1 MQIRYPQIGRFVL
14 TALPLLTAAIALPQT
29 VNAETL
35 QNWRVDNQQN
45 RLEFTT
51 DQPVQ
56 PEVQFVPN
64 PSRLVVTLP
73 GIRWA
78 QPKIN
83 QPYNGLVQSLRIA
96 RFEPTTT
103 RMVIDLAPNT
113 TIDPSQVVVRP
124 NSARNNWTI
133 QLPPGTSTNGQPT
146 PMGDVAIV
154 VPPAPAPQLSQRIPN
169 GRSLTWLQQRLAELQ
184 PTKYKNLDPG
194 TFILDLD
201 TGDFAS
207 VNGSKVFPTAS
218 IIKLPVLVA
227 FLQDVEAGK
236 IRLSETMTMTSDVV
250 VGGSG
255 YMQDAPV
262 GSKYSATEV
271 ITNMITTS
279 DNTATNM
286 VIKRMGGIDVVN
298 RRFQAWGLNKTRI
311 RNWLPDL
318 SGTNTTTPEELI
330 KVMGMLEQGELLSTQ
345 KATAINI
352 MQRVKNNKLLPQ
364 GLGTG
369 ARIAHKTGDIGF
381 LLGDSGIVYMPNGKR
396 YLIAVLVNSR
406 IYDDYDAVY
415 YIRDVSRIVYTYL
428 NNNSNGS
435 IGSLPTTLPTT
446 LPIPRPIVTLPK
458 PSSQP
463 LPAIF
468 RPGTR

>member
-1 MQIRYPQIGRFVL
+1 MQIRYPQAMRLAL
-14 TALPLLTAAIALPQT
+14 TALPLITALTAIPQT
-29 VNAETL
+29 AQAETL

-51 DQPVQ
+51 DDPVQ

-73 GIRWA
+73 GIRWT

-83 QPYNGLVQSLRIA
+83 QPYNGLVKSLRIA

-103 RMVIDLAPNT
+103 RIVVDLAPNT
-113 TIDPSQVVVRP
+113 TIEPSQVVVRP
-124 NSARNNWTI
+124 NNARNNWTI
-133 QLPPGTSTNGQPT
+133 QLPPGTNTNGQPT
-146 PMGDVAIV
+146 PTGDVAIA

-218 IIKLPVLVA
+218 IIKLPVLIA
-227 FLQDVEAGK
+227 FLQDVEADK
-236 IRLSETMTMTSDVV
+236 IRLSETLTMTSDVV

-255 YMQDAPV
+255 YMQDAPI

-286 VIKRMGGIDVVN
+286 IIKRMGGIDVVN

-396 YLIAVLVNSR
+396 YLIAVLVTSR

-428 NNNSNGS
+428 NNNSNS
-435 IGSLPTTLPTT
+435 NIGVLPTT
-446 LPIPRPIVTLPK
+446 LPIPQPIVNLPK
-458 PSSQP
+458 ARP
-463 LPAIF
+463 LPAPAIF

>member
-1 MQIRYPQIGRFVL
+1 MQIRYPQAMRVAL
-14 TALPLLTAAIALPQT
+14 TALPLITALTTIPQT
-29 VNAETL
+29 VHAETL

-51 DQPVQ
+51 DDPVQ

-73 GIRWA
+73 GIRWT
-78 QPKIN
+78 QPKLN

-96 RFEPTTT
+96 RFEPNTT
-103 RMVIDLAPNT
+103 RMVIDLAANT

-124 NSARNNWTI
+124 SSARNNWTI

-146 PMGDVAIV
+146 PSGDIAIA
-154 VPPAPAPQLSQRIPN
+154 VPPAPAPQLSTRIPT

-184 PTKYKNLDPG
+184 PTKYKKLDPG

-218 IIKLPVLVA
+218 IIKQPILIA

-236 IRLSETMTMTSDVV
+236 IRLNETLTMTNDVI

-298 RRFQAWGLNKTRI
+298 RRFQSWGLTKTRI

-318 SGTNTTTPEELI
+318 SGTNTTTPQELI

-396 YLIAVLVNSR
+396 YLIAVLVTSQV
-406 IYDDYDAVY
+406 YDDYDAVY

-428 NNNSNGS
+428 NDNSNS
-435 IGSLPTTLPTT
+435 NIGSLPSTLPTT
-446 LPIPRPIVTLPK
+446 LPIPRPIVNLPK
-458 PSSQP
+458 ARPLQP
-463 LPAIF
+463 PAIF

>member
-1 MQIRYPQIGRFVL
+1 MQIRYPHAMRVAL
-14 TALPLLTAAIALPQT
+14 TALPLITVLTAIPQT
-29 VNAETL
+29 VLAETL

-45 RLEFTT
+45 WLEFTT

-73 GIRWA
+73 GIRWT

-96 RFEPTTT
+96 RFERDTT

-124 NSARNNWTI
+124 NGPRNNWTI
-133 QLPPGTSTNGQPT
+133 QLPPGISTNGQPT
-146 PMGDVAIV
+146 STGDVAIA
-154 VPPAPAPQLSQRIPN
+154 VPPAPAPQISTRIPN

-218 IIKLPVLVA
+218 IIKQPILIA

-236 IRLSETMTMTSDVV
+236 ISLNETLTMTNDVI

-298 RRFQAWGLNKTRI
+298 RRFQSWGLTKTRI

-318 SGTNTTTPEELI
+318 SGTNTTTPQELI
-330 KVMGMLEQGELLSTQ
+330 KIMGMLEQGELLSTQ
-345 KATAINI
+345 KSTAINI

-406 IYDDYDAVY
+406 VYDDYDAVY

-428 NNNSNGS
+428 NDNSKSN
-435 IGSLPTTLPTT
+435 IGSLPSTLPTT
-446 LPIPRPIVTLPK
+446 LPIPQPIVILPK
-458 PSSQP
+458 ARP
-463 LPAIF
+463 LPAPAIF

>member
-1 MQIRYPQIGRFVL
+1 MQIRYPQTMRVAL
-14 TALPLLTAAIALPQT
+14 TVLPLITAIAIPQS
-29 VNAETL
+29 VLAETL

-56 PEVQFVPN
+56 PAVQFVPN

-73 GIRWA
+73 GIRWT

-103 RMVIDLAPNT
+103 RIVVDLAPNT
-113 TIDPSQVVVRP
+113 TIDPSRVVVRP
-124 NSARNNWTI
+124 NGPRNHWTI
-133 QLPPGTSTNGQPT
+133 QLPPGRSTNGQPT
-146 PMGDVAIV
+146 PMGDVAIA

-169 GRSLTWLQQRLAELQ
+169 GRSLTWLQQRLNQLQ

-194 TFILDLD
+194 AFILDLD

-207 VNGSKVFPTAS
+207 VNGDKVFPTAS
-218 IIKLPVLVA
+218 VIKLPILVA

-236 IRLSETMTMTSDVV
+236 IRLDETLTMTNDVI

-262 GSKYSATEV
+262 GSKYSAREV

-286 VIKRMGGIDVVN
+286 AMKRMGGIDVVN
-298 RRFQAWGLNKTRI
+298 RRFQAWGLTKTRI

-318 SGTNTTTPEELI
+318 SGTNTTTPQELI
-330 KVMGMLEQGELLSTQ
+330 KVMGMLEQGELLSSQ

-406 IYDDYDAVY
+406 VYDDYDAVY
-415 YIRDVSRIVYTYL
+415 YIRDVSKIVYTYL
-428 NNNSNGS
+428 NDNSRSN
-435 IGSLPTTLPTT
+435 IGALPSTLPM
-446 LPIPRPIVTLPK
+446 PQPIVILPK
-458 PSSQP
+458 PRP
-463 LPAIF
+463 LPAPAIF

>member
-1 MQIRYPQIGRFVL
+1 MHIRYPQVMRYILAALPIVTAL
-14 TALPLLTAAIALPQT
+14 TAMPQT
-29 VNAETL
+29 VFAETL

-51 DQPVQ
+51 DEPVQ

-83 QPYNGLVQSLRIA
+83 QPYNGLVRSLRIA

-103 RMVIDLAPNT
+103 RMVVDLAPDT
-113 TIDPSQVVVRP
+113 TIDPTKVVVRP
-124 NSARNNWTI
+124 SANRSSWTI

-146 PMGDVAIV
+146 PTGDVAIA
-154 VPPAPAPQLSQRIPN
+154 VPPMPAPQLSTRIPN

-218 IIKLPVLVA
+218 IIKLPILIA

-236 IRLSETMTMTSDVV
+236 IRLSETLTMTDDVI

-255 YMQDAPV
+255 FMQDAPV

-271 ITNMITTS
+271 INNMITAS

-286 VIKRMGGIDVVN
+286 VIKRIGGIDLLN
-298 RRFQAWGLNKTRI
+298 RRFQSWGLNKTRI

-318 SGTNTTTPEELI
+318 SGTNTTTPQELI

-345 KATAINI
+345 KANAINI
-352 MQRVKNNKLLPQ
+352 MQHVKNQKLLPQ

-396 YLIAVLVNSR
+396 YLIAVLVTSSV
-406 IYDDYDAVY
+406 YDDYDAVY
-415 YIRDVSRIVYTYL
+415 YIRETSRIVYNYL
-428 NNNSNGS
+428 NNGSNSNVGALPNT
-435 IGSLPTTLPTT
+435 LPTTLPT
-446 LPIPRPIVTLPK
+446 PRPIVNLPK
-458 PSSQP
+458 ARP
-463 LPAIF
+463 LPAPAIF

>member
-1 MQIRYPQIGRFVL
+1 MQIRYPQVGRFVL

-78 QPKIN
+78 KPKIN

-113 TIDPSQVVVRP
+113 TIDPTQVVVRP
-124 NSARNNWTI
+124 SSARNNWTI
-133 QLPPGTSTNGQPT
+133 QLPPGINTNGQPT
-146 PMGDVAIV
+146 TTGDIAIA

-169 GRSLTWLQQRLAELQ
+169 GRSLTWLQQRLNQLQ

-194 TFILDLD
+194 AFILDLD

-207 VNGSKVFPTAS
+207 VNGDKVFPTAS
-218 IIKLPVLVA
+218 VIKLPILVA

-236 IRLSETMTMTSDVV
+236 ISLSETLTMTRDVV

-255 YMQDAPV
+255 YMQDAPI
-262 GSKYSATEV
+262 GSKYSAREV
-271 ITNMITTS
+271 ATNMITTS

-298 RRFQAWGLNKTRI
+298 RRFQTWGLNKTRI

-318 SGTNTTTPEELI
+318 KGTNTTTPQELI
-330 KVMGMLEQGELLSTQ
+330 KVMGMLEQGELLSSQ

-406 IYDDYDAVY
+406 VYDDYDAVY

-428 NNNSNGS
+428 NDNSKSN
-435 IGSLPTTLPTT
+435 IGALPSTLPTT
-446 LPIPRPIVTLPK
+446 LPIPQTIVNLPK
-458 PSSQP
+458 ARRPSG
-463 LPAIF
+463 A
-468 RPGTR
+468 TRI